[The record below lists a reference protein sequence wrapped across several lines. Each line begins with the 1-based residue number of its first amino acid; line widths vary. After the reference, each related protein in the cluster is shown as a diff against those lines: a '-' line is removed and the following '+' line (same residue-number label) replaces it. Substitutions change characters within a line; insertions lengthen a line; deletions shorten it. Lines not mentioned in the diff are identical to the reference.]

1 MDLSES
7 DPVLYL
13 FQMHQWIPRVPE
25 GSRRSIVNLDAWEET
40 PSQYLG
46 LPSDTLLQK
55 AMNAIYDDN
64 GWGYDWLTSQL
75 KRLYIQYVFSGPL
88 FIRPHNRIHR

>member
-1 MDLSES
+1 MRLSES

-13 FQMHQWIPRVPE
+13 FQMRQWIPQRVTE
-25 GSRRSIVNLDAWEET
+25 GPRRPIVNLDAWEET

-64 GWGYDWLTSQL
+64 G
-75 KRLYIQYVFSGPL
+75 
-88 FIRPHNRIHR
+88 